1 MIAALPNPLEIPG
14 ENFDISFVVFRRMS
28 HHMECDKNVFGLPKD
43 ATSEVARGQSR
54 PERPPDRVPSKS
66 VDERI
71 YLEEPAPTAFTSIGS
86 TESVVNLASPI
97 NPFVVSVGGQAR
109 TI

>member
-1 MIAALPNPLEIPG
+1 MQ
-14 ENFDISFVVFRRMS
+14 RRKWLGVS
-28 HHMECDKNVFGLPKD
+28 HV
-43 ATSEVARGQSR
+43 QSG
-54 PERPPDRVPSKS
+54 PPDRVPSKS